1 METSLVVKIVTDY
14 LLKKANDAGIPIS
27 KNQLYAAISVV
38 VVTITYLIGS
48 LVFSESVE
56 KEIVKEKVQIEQTQV
71 IIEDLKDTLE
81 TVTPPDKEKIKTEIK
96 REVENEQ
103 DNDASVF

>member
-27 KNQLYAAISVV
+27 KTQLYAAISVV